1 MAQDLSW
8 NYLRLNS
15 AVEIGKAVR
24 YNQTL
29 TYLNLEYNG
38 FGTQGAEELG
48 TSLVLS
54 LSKDTKSS
62 VAVKGQSTFTSSGG
76 PLRWAALCVLSGM
89 SLFFNST
96 LKKLNLANNNVTSRG
111 AFVIAV
117 ALKQNKTLR

>member
-1 MAQDLSW
+1 MASKRKTWVSFLSLSCLRLPCAAQDLSW

-62 VAVKGQSTFTSSGG
+62 VAVRNSKGSIHLYFE
-76 PLRWAALCVLSGM
+76 R
-89 SLFFNST
+89 
-96 LKKLNLANNNVTSRG
+96 
-111 AFVIAV
+111 
-117 ALKQNKTLR
+117 

>member
-48 TSLVLS
+48 RSLVLS
-54 LSKDTKSS
+54 TEVTICFCRKETMKRWS
-62 VAVKGQSTFTSSGG
+62 VLLRASSGG
-76 PLRWAALCVLSGM
+76 SQIG
-89 SLFFNST
+89 
-96 LKKLNLANNNVTSRG
+96 
-111 AFVIAV
+111 
-117 ALKQNKTLR
+117 